1 MWKGCYES
9 WWQALSCKLTV
20 CYLINESVTNRLGS
34 VLPSVDDAGGQVVN
48 VPLPCCRLLARLPL
62 GCCFTKE
69 SDAVCLFIG
78 KSGVV
83 CLLLSY
89 HLVTQLR
96 DQMSLVCPLVN
107 QVWCA
112 CHLANILS
120 FGRRVR
126 KWLFVHWEITSGLYI
141 CWRILCRLCLSGKSE
156 SNLFIPC
163 VLIRHSV
170 EESCSFCQGI

>member
-1 MWKGCYES
+1 M
-9 WWQALSCKLTV
+9 

-83 CLLLSY
+83 CLPLGK
-89 HLVTQLR
+89 HLVAWPKSQV
-96 DQMSLVCPLVN
+96 MIVCILGN
-107 QVWCA
+107 HVWVV
-112 CHLANILS
+112 HLLANPLQVVP
-120 FGRRVR
+120 FWE
-126 KWLFVHWEITSGLYI
+126 KQKHFVHS
-141 CWRILCRLCLSGKSE
+141 LCTHL
-156 SNLFIPC
+156 P
-163 VLIRHSV
+163 
-170 EESCSFCQGI
+170 FC